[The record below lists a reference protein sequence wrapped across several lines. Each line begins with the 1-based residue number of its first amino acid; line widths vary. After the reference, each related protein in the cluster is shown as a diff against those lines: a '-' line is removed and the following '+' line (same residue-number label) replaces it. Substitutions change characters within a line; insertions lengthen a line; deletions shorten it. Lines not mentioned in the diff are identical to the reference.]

1 MTRGVLLVAFNN
13 SHFDY
18 VRMAAWNAA
27 RIRHF
32 LNLPVALVTDA
43 HSHQHLDQF
52 DHVINLDRPQ
62 SGKRYFD
69 DIKTTVDWINYDR
82 SHAAWKSPFE
92 HTLVLDVDYVV
103 NSDQLKVLFDID
115 QDFLCHRTAVNART
129 GEVFNNTFGR
139 YQMPM
144 YWATVM
150 CFRKSKKAQV
160 IFEIMAMVQQHW
172 QHYRDLYQIDR
183 PAFRNDHA
191 LSIALNIESGHTLS
205 TTDIPWNLLSVLP
218 ADELG
223 CVDQTQF
230 EITWQDTRT
239 RRVIINNQ
247 DFHAMGKSYLEK
259 IIDNQS

>member
-18 VRMAAWNAA
+18 VKMAAWNAT
-27 RIRHF
+27 RVRHF
-32 LNLPVALVTDA
+32 LDVPVALVTDSLA
-43 HSHQHLDQF
+43 HSNLDAF
-52 DHVINLDRPQ
+52 DHVIYMSRPQ

-69 DIKTTVDWINYDR
+69 DIQTTVDWINHDR
-82 SHAAWKSPFE
+82 SHAALQSPFE

-103 NSDQLKVLFDID
+103 NSDQLKFLFEIN
-115 QDFLCHRTAVNART
+115 QDFVCHRDAVNART
-129 GEVFNNTFGR
+129 GEIFNNTFGQ

-150 CFRKSKKAQV
+150 CFRKSKKSQI
-160 IFEIMAMVQQHW
+160 IFDIIAMVQHNW

-191 LSIALNIESGHTLS
+191 LSIALNIESGHML
-205 TTDIPWNLLSVLP
+205 TTCDIPWNLVSVLP
-218 ADELG
+218 GDKLT
-223 CVDQTQF
+223 CVDHNVF
-230 EITWQDTRT
+230 EIAWHDTRAH
-239 RRVIINNQ
+239 RVTLKDQ
-247 DFHAMGKSYLEK
+247 DFHAMGKSYLEN